1 MSYVRSTF
9 LPRYFVLGSVLVFAG
24 LSYTS
29 VSQGEADLSC
39 RPNNSMAPFD
49 ESSASDS
56 FRKGQAAETGQHG
69 FPKDPVKAYQWY
81 CNSALQ
87 NDSAAQ
93 LKVGLML
100 LEGEGTK
107 KDLKKGM
114 LWLNRS
120 ASQGNHD
127 AELALGI
134 LLVDSD
140 ALSSAKL
147 FSRAAEG
154 GNLYANHRLAELYYY
169 GIGVPQ
175 SYEKAQELSALGS
188 EAGFEKSKE
197 LLTRIRLK
205 QESLP
210 SSENQVSDAVVTQ
223 TAVPVIQANEED
235 VVIIPP
241 EEQKTT
247 VLQGLLEYLPSLKLR
262 NTSQEAERVE
272 ITESGSDKELEPLAE
287 ESVVAIQPN
296 ETSVES
302 VDESQLADQLVEAA
316 SQELEA
322 MESSSV
328 KESVEVAQASSPKA
342 PSKKQSS
349 VESVKSAEV
358 EDLTSPATGNRD
370 LVTSDS
376 AQRRGSEWVNQQPD
390 MRYSIQLVQA
400 GSVDGILKFI
410 NKYSLRDKAYY
421 IHALQDGQ
429 WRYILLY
436 GDYPNNRTSKAVAKT
451 LPQEIQDNGYWI
463 RTYGD
468 LRRSYTIAP

>member
-1 MSYVRSTF
+1 
-9 LPRYFVLGSVLVFAG
+9 
-24 LSYTS
+24 
-29 VSQGEADLSC
+29 
-39 RPNNSMAPFD
+39 
-49 ESSASDS
+49 
-56 FRKGQAAETGQHG
+56 
-69 FPKDPVKAYQWY
+69 
-81 CNSALQ
+81 
-87 NDSAAQ
+87 
-93 LKVGLML
+93 
-100 LEGEGTK
+100 
-107 KDLKKGM
+107 M

-210 SSENQVSDAVVTQ
+210 SSENRVSDAVVAQ

-302 VDESQLADQLVEAA
+302 VDEIQLADQLVEAA
-316 SQELEA
+316 SQELKQW
-322 MESSSV
+322 SS
-328 KESVEVAQASSPKA
+328 ARL
-342 PSKKQSS
+342 
-349 VESVKSAEV
+349 KS
-358 EDLTSPATGNRD
+358 R
-370 LVTSDS
+370 
-376 AQRRGSEWVNQQPD
+376 
-390 MRYSIQLVQA
+390 
-400 GSVDGILKFI
+400 
-410 NKYSLRDKAYY
+410 
-421 IHALQDGQ
+421 
-429 WRYILLY
+429 
-436 GDYPNNRTSKAVAKT
+436 
-451 LPQEIQDNGYWI
+451 
-463 RTYGD
+463 
-468 LRRSYTIAP
+468 